1 MTRDEHEAKFREIRG
16 AVRKHGYRWL
26 ASPIY
31 QDFLTGDRKLPCA
44 PWGSITRNPYGWKG
58 PCYLLTDGIF
68 PTYEALLENIE
79 WDVLRARKRSA
90 LRALRDP
97 LRLRAVGRVRG
108 DLEREGDRPEHGVD
122 VDRATSPA
130 RRRGGA
136 GRAPGRASAPHASAC
151 ALRRGVPAGRLV
163 SFGVAG
169 GLDGLAV
176 GTVID
181 ATRIVDEQGAMLWE
195 GARPRRRGRPGRER
209 SWPRA
214 GSSTTRL
221 SGVGCTSARAPTPST
236 WRAAC
241 SPPPAAWTAAFAR
254 SATRPAEP
262 LGPLAQ
268 AVTPDGRPRPRGFLR
283 ALAAP
288 RPRGTLRALGNVRRA
303 LNGARGGGQRVT
315 GRVLLAAPRSF
326 CAGVDRAIEIVERLL
341 EQHGPPI
348 YVRHHIVHN
357 DHVVRR
363 LEELGAVFVD
373 DEDEVPPGAIC
384 VLSAHGVAPA
394 VRENCERR
402 GLRVVD
408 AVCPLV
414 SKVHAEARRYA
425 DSGHLVAL
433 VGHRDHVEVIG
444 TKGERPDQIV
454 VVESPE
460 EAARLETNGKPL
472 AVISQTT
479 LSLDDVA
486 STVDVLADRFGDLR
500 RPGADDICYA
510 TQNRQDAVKEIVS
523 MGATLILVIG
533 SPTSSNA
540 QRLVEVARARG
551 AEARLI
557 EDENAIGDDLLD
569 GHETVGLTAGA
580 STPEELVQAV
590 LARLAEDGYGELE
603 EVTVARE
610 DVHFRLPRE
619 VAAR

>member
-1 MTRDEHEAKFREIRG
+1 MGK
-16 AVRKHGYRWL
+16 
-26 ASPIY
+26 
-31 QDFLTGDRKLPCA
+31 
-44 PWGSITRNPYGWKG
+44 
-58 PCYLLTDGIF
+58 
-68 PTYEALLENIE
+68 
-79 WDVLRARKRSA
+79 
-90 LRALRDP
+90 
-97 LRLRAVGRVRG
+97 
-108 DLEREGDRPEHGVD
+108 
-122 VDRATSPA
+122 
-130 RRRGGA
+130 
-136 GRAPGRASAPHASAC
+136 
-151 ALRRGVPAGRLV
+151 
-163 SFGVAG
+163 
-169 GLDGLAV
+169 
-176 GTVID
+176 
-181 ATRIVDEQGAMLWE
+181 
-195 GARPRRRGRPGRER
+195 
-209 SWPRA
+209 
-214 GSSTTRL
+214 
-221 SGVGCTSARAPTPST
+221 
-236 WRAAC
+236 
-241 SPPPAAWTAAFAR
+241 
-254 SATRPAEP
+254 
-262 LGPLAQ
+262 
-268 AVTPDGRPRPRGFLR
+268 
-283 ALAAP
+283 
-288 RPRGTLRALGNVRRA
+288 
-303 LNGARGGGQRVT
+303 
-315 GRVLLAAPRSF
+315 VLLAAPRSF

-363 LEELGAVFVD
+363 LEGLGAVFVD
-373 DEDEVPPGAIC
+373 DEEEVPQGAIC
-384 VLSAHGVAPA
+384 VLSAHGVAPS

-433 VGHRDHVEVIG
+433 VGHRHHVEVIG
-444 TKGERPDQIV
+444 TKGERPEQIV

-460 EAARLETNGKPL
+460 EAKNLDTNGKPL

-486 STVDVLADRFGDLR
+486 STVDVLERRFGHLR

-540 QRLVEVARARG
+540 QRLVEVAQARG
-551 AEARLI
+551 AEATLI
-557 EDENAIGDDLLD
+557 DDQDAIGEDLLD
-569 GHETVGLTAGA
+569 GHEIVGLTAGA

-590 LARLAEDGYGELE
+590 LGRLADSGYLLDE